1 LLCAKLLFHEL
12 GQQTFVLNGLICAF
26 GVITFLFVQGPEMDS
41 KKMAKRA
48 AALETC
54 KRLHEL
60 GELNENLLPVEHE
73 YPIEACA
80 ELFPMYREETE
91 NDVPQRGSSK
101 RKEQY
106 RKEVCLQFCSPLV

>member
-1 LLCAKLLFHEL
+1 MK
-12 GQQTFVLNGLICAF
+12 
-26 GVITFLFVQGPEMDS
+26 S

-48 AALETC
+48 VALETC

-73 YPIEACA
+73 NPVESCA
-80 ELFPMYREETE
+80 ELFTLYQEETE
-91 NDVPQRGSSK
+91 NNMPQRGSNK

-106 RKEVCLQFCSPLV
+106 RKEVCFRFCSPLV